1 MSAEAAPQPDRT
13 DGYVDLRSYAALGD
27 GRTVAL
33 VAADGSVDWYPT
45 PDLDSVP
52 SFARLLDAGRG
63 GFFSL
68 RPVAEFRVR
77 RRYVPGTNVLE
88 TTFITDSGSV
98 RVTDALNTG
107 IAGRLPWG
115 ELARRVEGI
124 DGSVEM
130 AWEVRPGSRFRTA
143 SPWVEETP
151 NGHVLHVQQNHFGVQ
166 MMGKMSSQVDDRG
179 VCGGF
184 TAAPGSRHLVAL
196 VSTHGE
202 PLPLPGP
209 DMIDAG
215 IDRTIRNWQAWL
227 DEFRYD
233 GRWADDVE
241 RSALALK
248 LLIHSPSGA
257 IAAAATTS
265 LPESLDGGKNWDY
278 RYAWIRDTAYMLN
291 ALTRFGLREE
301 VHAAVAG
308 MLRRARAQGTDL
320 HIFTA
325 LDGSSAPLAE
335 RQDAP
340 GWRNIGPVVCGN
352 DAAGQLQM
360 GVYGDL
366 FNIVRLYVDA
376 GHELDIE
383 TGRMLA
389 DLADLACDVWQRPDA
404 GMWELHEEQHFTTSK
419 LGCWHALDCAV
430 HLAETGQIPGR
441 AERWAAER
449 DRIRNWVEQNCWS
462 EERQAYVWY
471 PDSDKLDASI
481 LLHAISGFDRGERMS
496 ATLDALRAELGR
508 GALLYRFSGA
518 EKEEGA
524 FVACTFWMVSAL
536 AHVGRLEEAAELMD
550 QAVAL
555 ANDVGLF
562 TEMITES
569 DHAFLGNFPQGLS
582 HLALITAALTL
593 DDLTADDAR

>member
-1 MSAEAAPQPDRT
+1 MSPDFTAMPNRT

-33 VAADGSVDWYPT
+33 VAEDGSVDWYPT

-52 SFARLLDAGRG
+52 SFARLLDAESG
-63 GFFSL
+63 GFFAL
-68 RPVAEFRVR
+68 RPVDDFQVR

-88 TTFITDSGSV
+88 TTFSTDSGTV
-98 RVTDALNTG
+98 RVTDSLNTG

-115 ELARRVEGI
+115 ELARRVEGV
-124 DGSVEM
+124 DGQVDMS
-130 AWEVRPGSRFRTA
+130 WEVRPGTLFRTA
-143 SPWVEETP
+143 SPWSEETP
-151 NGHVLHVQQNHFGVQ
+151 NGHILHVQRNNFGIQ
-166 MMGKMSSQVDDRG
+166 GLNDGCSQVDDRG
-179 VCGGF
+179 ISGSF
-184 TAAPGSRHLVAL
+184 TTEPGSRHLVAL

-202 PLPLPGP
+202 PLALPGP
-209 DMIDAG
+209 EAIDAG

-248 LLIHSPSGA
+248 LLIHAPSGA

-265 LPESLDGGKNWDY
+265 LPESLEGGKNLDY
-278 RYAWIRDTAYMLN
+278 RYAWIRATAYMLTS
-291 ALTRFGLREE
+291 LTRFGLREE

-308 MLRRARAQGTDL
+308 MLRRARDQGTDL
-320 HIFTA
+320 HIFTD
-325 LDGSSAPLAE
+325 LDGRPASGAE

-340 GWRNIGPVVCGN
+340 GWRGIGPVVCGN
-352 DAAGQLQM
+352 DAARQLQM

-366 FNIVRLYVDA
+366 FNIVKLYVDA
-376 GHELDIE
+376 GHQLDSE

-430 HLAETGQIPGR
+430 HLAETGQIMGR
-441 AERWAAER
+441 PERWAAER
-449 DRIRNWVEQNCWS
+449 DRIRSWVESNCWS

-471 PDSDKLDASI
+471 PGTEKLDASI
-481 LLHAISGFDRGERMS
+481 LLHAISGFDRGERMA
-496 ATLDALRAELGR
+496 ATLDALTAELGR
-508 GALLYRFSGA
+508 GPLLYRFSGA

-536 AHVGRLEEAAELMD
+536 AHVGRMEEAVTLMGE
-550 QAVAL
+550 AVKL

-562 TEMITES
+562 TEMIAEE
-569 DHAFLGNFPQGLS
+569 DHAFLGNLPQGLS
-582 HLALITAALTL
+582 HLALITAALTV
-593 DDLTADDAR
+593 DDLA